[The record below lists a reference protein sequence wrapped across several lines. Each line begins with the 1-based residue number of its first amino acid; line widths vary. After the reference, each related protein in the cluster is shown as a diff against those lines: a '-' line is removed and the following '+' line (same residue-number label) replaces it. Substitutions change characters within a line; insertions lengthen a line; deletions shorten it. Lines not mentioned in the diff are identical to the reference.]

1 MSWIESKHISKYL
14 VNYNNIVSGNCIYL
28 KCTSLHFSCV
38 KYVPEPEDA
47 ELLKCALKI
56 YQKYEC
62 YPEAMNL
69 AIQLNDLD
77 LIKEIFKGCTGRLVS
92 YLSAPSSYVFKKV
105 EWLRLTS

>member
-1 MSWIESKHISKYL
+1 M
-14 VNYNNIVSGNCIYL
+14 SGNYIYL
-28 KCTSLHFSCV
+28 KCTFLHFSCV

-56 YQKYEC
+56 YQKYQC

-92 YLSAPSSYVFKKV
+92 D
-105 EWLRLTS
+105 LRALFHQMNSRS

>member
-1 MSWIESKHISKYL
+1 M
-14 VNYNNIVSGNCIYL
+14 SGNYIYL
-28 KCTSLHFSCV
+28 KCTFLHFSCV

-56 YQKYEC
+56 YQKYQC

-92 YLSAPSSYVFKKV
+92 D
-105 EWLRLTS
+105 LRVLFHQMNSRS